1 MRRAAERFGAALT
14 VTEMLDADFY
24 LGRDPAAALRAE
36 GTGIAHH
43 VVQIA
48 GCRPDTMAES
58 ARRAE
63 AAGAA
68 MIDIN
73 MGCPAKRVTGGFA
86 GFGADA
92 RSRPRRRSHSRRR
105 ARRQSACH
113 A

>member
-1 MRRAAERFGAALT
+1 M
-14 VTEMLDADFY
+14 
-24 LGRDPAAALRAE
+24 RAE
-36 GTGIAHH
+36 GAGIAHH

-48 GCRPDTMAES
+48 GCRPEAMAES

-86 GFGADA
+86 GSALMRDLDLA
-92 RSRPRRRSHSRRR
+92 VELIRAVV
-105 ARRQSACH
+105 ARRQSAGVGENAARLGC
-113 A
+113 